1 MMTKTKIPSFEECIT
16 IAKYFYES
24 MHDYIFLYDIEKDE
38 YEISY
43 KAYKKF
49 RLPSNHFKN
58 VKKNHKLY
66 VYEED
71 YPILLHDLELV
82 TSGKQNEHNLVY
94 RWMGR
99 DSKPY
104 WINCRGKLL
113 RDENGK
119 PKLILGCVNEIG
131 NDNLADNITGLLGEE
146 PFKKC
151 IKENQSLDNNGYIM
165 KIGIDDLRTINETLW
180 T

>member
-82 TSGKQNEHNLVY
+82 TSGKMNIIWFIDGWE
-94 RWMGR
+94 
-99 DSKPY
+99 
-104 WINCRGKLL
+104 
-113 RDENGK
+113 E
-119 PKLILGCVNEIG
+119 ILNH
-131 NDNLADNITGLLGEE
+131 TGLIVEVN
-146 PFKKC
+146 F
-151 IKENQSLDNNGYIM
+151 
-165 KIGIDDLRTINETLW
+165 
-180 T
+180 

>member
-58 VKKNHKLY
+58 VKKIISFMFMK
-66 VYEED
+66 
-71 YPILLHDLELV
+71 
-82 TSGKQNEHNLVY
+82 K
-94 RWMGR
+94 
-99 DSKPY
+99 
-104 WINCRGKLL
+104 
-113 RDENGK
+113 
-119 PKLILGCVNEIG
+119 
-131 NDNLADNITGLLGEE
+131 ITQ
-146 PFKKC
+146 FC
-151 IKENQSLDNNGYIM
+151 FMI
-165 KIGIDDLRTINETLW
+165 
-180 T
+180 